1 MPTDD
6 AHIKLTVYH
15 DGQFWVGLYERD
27 DEGQLSFARV
37 VFGSEP
43 SLPEIEELVA
53 GDDWRHLRFLP
64 AGETT
69 ERPPALASNP
79 KRRQREAAR
88 AARASAPSTRSQD
101 AMKAAIE
108 AQAEA
113 SKASSRERKHE
124 VAEERWE
131 HRVAKRKE
139 KKRGH

>member
-1 MPTDD
+1 MPSDD
-6 AHIKLTVYH
+6 THIKLTVYH

-27 DEGQLSFARV
+27 DAGQLSFARV
-37 VFGSEP
+37 LFGSEP

-53 GDDWRHLRFLP
+53 GDSWRRLHFLP
-64 AGETT
+64 AGESTD
-69 ERPPALASNP
+69 RAPILAANP
-79 KRRQREAAR
+79 KRRQREAAK

-113 SKASSRERKHE
+113 SKASAREQKHE